1 MSFDALALVGRLV
14 RAREQAG
21 LTQAAVAEAA
31 GVSVETVSRVERALH
46 EPELSTVIALAHAL
60 GYQLTLLPI
69 GRADIDGPPDDGA
82 IDSVSP
88 QAQPPSP
95 LVRLLATTAEELDG
109 PSLRAVLRVAELLRG
124 AGRKSRAR

>member
-14 RAREQAG
+14 QARERAG

-31 GVSVETVSRVERALH
+31 GVSVETVSRIERALH

-69 GRADIDGPPDDGA
+69 GRAEVEVAPPADPLVA
-82 IDSVSP
+82 
-88 QAQPPSP
+88 PSP
-95 LVRLLATTAEELDG
+95 LVRLLATTAEGLDG
-109 PSLRAVLRVAELLRG
+109 PSLRAVLRVAELLR
-124 AGRKSRAR
+124 

>member
-31 GVSVETVSRVERALH
+31 GVSVETVSRIERALH
-46 EPELSTVIALAHAL
+46 EPELSTVIALARAL
-60 GYQLTLLPI
+60 GYQLVLLPI
-69 GRADIDGPPDDGA
+69 GRADSGVAPLPEGLIAPA
-82 IDSVSP
+82 AS
-88 QAQPPSP
+88 PSP
-95 LVRLLATTAEELDG
+95 LVGVLATTAEGLDD

-124 AGRKSRAR
+124 RTARKPRAR